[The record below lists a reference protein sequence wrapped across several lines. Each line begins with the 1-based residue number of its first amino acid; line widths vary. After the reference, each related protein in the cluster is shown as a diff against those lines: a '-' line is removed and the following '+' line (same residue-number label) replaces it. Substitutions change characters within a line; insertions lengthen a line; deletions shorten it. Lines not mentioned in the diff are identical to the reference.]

1 MIDQL
6 SVFME
11 NEPGRLTELCRAI
24 GDAGV
29 NMHALT
35 IADTTDFGIVRIIC
49 DAPEKAALALKSVG
63 YSARSTKV
71 MAVAVP
77 NEPGGLAALMDVLKG
92 AGVNVEYAYCF
103 ATPDQRAVFVM
114 KTTGGSG
121 VAEALAAAG
130 FEALQPKDV
139 YSPDE
144 L

>member
-11 NEPGRLTELCRAI
+11 NEPGRLTELCQAI
-24 GDAGV
+24 GEAGV

-49 DAPEKAALALKSVG
+49 DDPENAARALSDLG

-71 MAVAVP
+71 MAIDVP
-77 NEPGGLAALMDVLKG
+77 NVPGGLASLMELFLK

-103 ATPDQRAVFVM
+103 GTPEHAAVFVF
-114 KTTGGSG
+114 KTSGGTN
-121 VAEALAAAG
+121 VAQTLAEAG
-130 FEALQPKDV
+130 YTALQPADL
-139 YSPDE
+139 YRTNES
-144 L
+144 

>member
-11 NEPGRLTELCRAI
+11 NEPGRLTELCHAI

-29 NMHALT
+29 NMHALS
-35 IADTTDFGIVRIIC
+35 IADTTEFGIVRIIC
-49 DAPEKAALALKSVG
+49 DAPEKAAKALSTLG

-71 MAVAVP
+71 MAVSVP
-77 NEPGGLAALMDVLKG
+77 NEPGGLASLMDVLKA

-103 ATPDQRAVFVM
+103 ATPAQEAVFVM
-114 KTTGGSG
+114 KTSGGEN
-121 VAEALAAAG
+121 VADALDAAG
-130 FEALQPKDV
+130 FKALQPADV
-139 YSPDE
+139 YDPDE

>member
-11 NEPGRLTELCRAI
+11 NEPGRLTELCHAI

-29 NMHALT
+29 NMHALS

-49 DAPEKAALALKSVG
+49 DAPERAARALKELG

-77 NEPGGLAALMDVLKG
+77 NEPGGLASLMDVLG
-92 AGVNVEYAYCF
+92 NAGVNVEYAYCF
-103 ATPDQRAVFVM
+103 ATPDKRAVFVM
-114 KTTGGSG
+114 KTSGGTN
-121 VAEALAAAG
+121 VAEGLDAAG
-130 FEALQPKDV
+130 FKALQPADV